1 MGDEQPTLPGVPV
14 RAASPDATHA
24 GVATGAPAP
33 RLRHIDRTQLL
44 LRSVVVEELIAE
56 DHPARAIW
64 AFVGRLDLTRYL
76 TQVKA
81 VEGAAGRPP
90 YDPQLLVSLWV
101 YSYSR
106 GVTSARAMEQLC
118 EHDPAYQWLAGM
130 ERISAHTLSDF
141 RVDHAEALHDLFVQV
156 LGVLSAEGLITLERV
171 MQDGTRIRASAASS
185 EFRTQSRITEHLE
198 AARAAVA
205 ALDAVS
211 EEESSRQQ
219 HRARERAAR
228 EKRARLEAALQE
240 FDKLT
245 ATKSTVDRV
254 STTDPDA
261 RVMKQADGGTAPSYN
276 VQIATDAA
284 HSLIVDIEATQA
296 GSDYRQLLPA
306 VDRIAKHL
314 QATPDQMVVDG
325 GYISNDNILA
335 MADRGINLIGP
346 EPRSAPPDADGTRRK
361 RSYQYHGITA
371 DYEVERFIYNADAD
385 LYVCP
390 QGRRLVYDAK
400 YPRDGTMRYR
410 YQAAK
415 TDCDACPAKRLC
427 CPRTK
432 HGRSIERREPL
443 AAITAYRQKM
453 QTDDAK
459 AIDKTRSQIAEFP
472 NLWIKAKLALS
483 QFRVR
488 GVAKV
493 RSECVWA
500 ALTYDIQQ
508 WIRLRWRPQ
517 FATTAA

>member
-1 MGDEQPTLPGVPV
+1 VTHDGVGPG
-14 RAASPDATHA
+14 AA
-24 GVATGAPAP
+24 AP
-33 RLRHIDRTQLL
+33 RLRRIDRTQML

-56 DHPARAIW
+56 DHPARAMW

-76 TQVKA
+76 AQVKA

-90 YDPQLLVSLWV
+90 FDPQLLVSLWV
-101 YSYSR
+101 YRDSR
-106 GVTSARAMEQLC
+106 GVTSARAIEQLC
-118 EHDPAYQWLAGM
+118 EHDPAYQWLTGM
-130 ERISAHTLSDF
+130 ESISAHTLSDF
-141 RVDHAEALHDLFVQV
+141 RIDHAAALHDLFVQV

-185 EFRTQSRITEHLE
+185 EVRTQSRIAAHLE

-219 HRARERAAR
+219 QRARERAAR
-228 EKRARLEAALQE
+228 EKRERLEAALQE
-240 FDKLT
+240 FDKL
-245 ATKSTVDRV
+245 AAAKSTVDRV

-261 RVMKQADGGTAPSYN
+261 RVMKQADGGTAASYN

-284 HSLIVDIEATQA
+284 HSLIIDIEATQA

-306 VDRIAKHL
+306 VDRIAEHL
-314 QATPDQMVVDG
+314 QAVPKQMGVDG
-325 GYISNDNILA
+325 GYVSNDNILA
-335 MADRGINLIGP
+335 MAERDIDVIGP
-346 EPRSAPPDADGTRRK
+346 EPRSALSDADSTRRQ
-361 RSYQYHGITA
+361 RSYQYHGVTA
-371 DYEVERFIYNADAD
+371 DYAVERFIYDAAADR
-385 LYVCP
+385 YVCP
-390 QGRRLVYDAK
+390 QGRYLAYDAK

-410 YQAAK
+410 YMAAK
-415 TDCDACPAKRLC
+415 ADCDACPAKRLC

-443 AAITAYRQKM
+443 AAITADRHKM
-453 QTDDAK
+453 QTAEAK
-459 AIDKTRSQIAEFP
+459 AIYNTRSQIAEFP
-472 NLWIKAKLALS
+472 HLWIKAKLALC

-488 GVAKV
+488 GVGKV

-500 ALTYDIQQ
+500 ALTYDIPQ

-517 FATTAA
+517 FVTTTA